1 MKQPYTPRKANLWML
16 ISLLLMTGAAMLLLR
31 QCSHSAASPF
41 ASDYVKSQGDTL
53 DVAIELNP
61 ACYSVSGD
69 SIFGRD
75 YEILRRISAIGGRPI
90 KFHPFVPLK
99 YALDGLDAGRFDIV
113 VASMPLTSALRDR
126 YLMTDPVY
134 LDRQILVQH
143 ADSLGETKITSATQ
157 LGGRTVWI
165 PADSPIATRLENLAD
180 EIGDS
185 IHVVASPV
193 YSAEQLFI
201 LAAKGE
207 IPAAVVNEEVA
218 RRMTSDYP
226 EADVSTPVSLTQFQA
241 WALRKDATA
250 LADSINNWLRRVK
263 H

>member
-1 MKQPYTPRKANLWML
+1 MKQQLTPRKANLWML
-16 ISLLLMTGAAMLLLR
+16 ISLLLIVGVAMLLLR
-31 QCSHSAASPF
+31 QCSHRTSSPF
-41 ASDYVKSQGDTL
+41 ASDFVKSQGDTL

-61 ACYSVSGD
+61 ACYGVRGD

-75 YEILRRISAIGGRPI
+75 YEILQRISAVGGRPM

-99 YALDGLDAGRFDIV
+99 YALDGLDAGRFDMV
-113 VASMPLTSALRDR
+113 VASMPLTADLRDR

-143 ADSLGETKITSATQ
+143 PDSAGDVRITSATE

-165 PADSPIATRLENLAD
+165 PADSPIATRLKNLAD

-185 IHVVASPV
+185 IHVVASPD

-201 LAAKGE
+201 LAAKGD

-218 RRMTSDYP
+218 RRMSPDYP

-250 LADSINNWLRRVK
+250 LADSINSWLHAVS